1 MTVFGELRVP
11 PALQNLHHR
20 LLDHAIQH
28 RRDAQLTHPAV
39 RLGYLYPSHR
49 LRFVS
54 PCKKLFADGCPVL
67 LQVSRQRLDRHAV
80 DARTSLVGLHS
91 LESLHTVVVRA
102 DLLHQLLLHSQTFG
116 HALRRER
123 FGPSARNH
131 WSFTPPLLAE
141 GQPKLGFLPLP
152 SVWAFAARAT
162 TMPAADSCR
171 TIRVD
176 RSTLSPDSGTCS
188 RPPAIRMT
196 AFNAQPPN
204 LQPAPLMDM
213 DFAVID
219 QLVRHRMPHIRFLS
233 IGSRLCSTL
242 PSDPASRRRPCASL
256 SLLLHQDVKRTYTSK
271 MSFMHGVPM
280 VGGPM
285 TRSLPPPRPIY
296 PKSRQPVC
304 PG

>member
-141 GQPKLGFLPLP
+141 GQPKLGFLPLAAHRVAPPTCPFLPFGP
-152 SVWAFAARAT
+152 SPLARLLCPPLTPAARSEWIA
-162 TMPAADSCR
+162 PHSVPIPGHAAD
-171 TIRVD
+171 
-176 RSTLSPDSGTCS
+176 
-188 RPPAIRMT
+188 
-196 AFNAQPPN
+196 
-204 LQPAPLMDM
+204 
-213 DFAVID
+213 
-219 QLVRHRMPHIRFLS
+219 
-233 IGSRLCSTL
+233 L
-242 PSDPASRRRPCASL
+242 PR
-256 SLLLHQDVKRTYTSK
+256 
-271 MSFMHGVPM
+271 
-280 VGGPM
+280 
-285 TRSLPPPRPIY
+285 
-296 PKSRQPVC
+296 
-304 PG
+304 